1 MNTQNMGTIG
11 GRVKELRLKEG
22 LSQEQLAP
30 YLHFGNKGM
39 VFAFETGKMELS
51 MGALMAYADYFSAST
66 DWILNG
72 KSDESIFERGFEDT
86 GVEKIVELYKSI
98 SDVKVREIALRQLEL
113 LTKI

>member
-1 MNTQNMGTIG
+1 
-11 GRVKELRLKEG
+11 
-22 LSQEQLAP
+22 
-30 YLHFGNKGM
+30 
-39 VFAFETGKMELS
+39 

-72 KSDESIFERGFEDT
+72 KPDESIFERGFDDT
-86 GVEKIVELYKSI
+86 GIEKLVELYKSI